1 MRLHITMRKRDSMRD
16 KLRKNK
22 IIKTKVNIQQQ
33 LNQVFYNHTALNK
46 HIHKPEEWNLHDK
59 ESMNTI

>member
-1 MRLHITMRKRDSMRD
+1 MRD

-46 HIHKPEEWNLHDK
+46 HIPKPEEWNLRDK

>member
-33 LNQVFYNHTALNK
+33 LNQVFYNQTALNK
-46 HIHKPEEWNLHDK
+46 HIPKPEEWNLRDK